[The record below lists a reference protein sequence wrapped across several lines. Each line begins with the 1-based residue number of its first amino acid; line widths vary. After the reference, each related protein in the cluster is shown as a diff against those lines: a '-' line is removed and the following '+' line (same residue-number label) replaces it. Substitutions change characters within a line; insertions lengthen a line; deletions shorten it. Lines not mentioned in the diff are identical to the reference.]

1 MALSSDCFETRLSMS
16 GSSQQHDEQTGL
28 ETGGQAIRLGR
39 EARSI
44 TRDDLANRL
53 HMGCEQLE
61 ALENGELHR
70 LPEPVFV
77 KAMVRRLGGHL
88 RLDADALVDA
98 LGDLSQPAAGTP
110 RTPPFHGPS
119 ASSSGFLQSKSFLT
133 GMGVLLTVL
142 VVGSALLLVQ
152 RSPSP
157 IPMSQ
162 DEPASKTQSV
172 PLGLPQP

>member
-1 MALSSDCFETRLSMS
+1 MGGSQQRDDRSGFETV
-16 GSSQQHDEQTGL
+16 GE
-28 ETGGQAIRLGR
+28 AIRLGR

-44 TRDDLANRL
+44 SRDDLANRL

-61 ALENGELHR
+61 ALENGELEQ

-77 KAMVRRLGGHL
+77 KAMVRRLASHL

-98 LGDLSQPAAGTP
+98 MGDLHQPAARP
-110 RTPPFHGPS
+110 SRMPPFRPPS
-119 ASSSGFLQSKSFLT
+119 AGASALLQPKTILI

-142 VVGSALLLVQ
+142 VAGSTLLLVQ
-152 RSPSP
+152 RSPAP
-157 IPMSQ
+157 VPMSL
-162 DEPASKTQSV
+162 DEPAGKTQPV